1 MIRLYLLYF
10 FTFFAEMVG
19 GVIPIFWLH
28 HRVATIFLLP
38 AAIAGSIFFYLL
50 HRHQAP
56 RQKIYTVYAAFYLA
70 AVMLYFLFGE
80 QISHPRIFTG
90 RDA

>member
-10 FTFFAEMVG
+10 VTFLAEMVG

-28 HRVATIFLLP
+28 HRVTAIFLVP

-50 HRHQAP
+50 HLHGAP
-56 RQKIYTVYAAFYLA
+56 RQKVYAVYAALYLV
-70 AVMLYFLFGE
+70 AVMVYFLTGD
-80 QISHPRIFTG
+80 QVSHPRIFTS